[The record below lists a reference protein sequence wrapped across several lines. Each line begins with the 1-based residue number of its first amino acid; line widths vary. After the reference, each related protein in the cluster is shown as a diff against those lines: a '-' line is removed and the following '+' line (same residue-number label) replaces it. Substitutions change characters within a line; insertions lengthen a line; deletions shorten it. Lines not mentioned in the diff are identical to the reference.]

1 MIFTDSELS
10 EVEDSVLTENLVDE
24 EGNLITGDSSI
35 KLTRKKRKVL
45 RGSSKKSTEDAPKKP
60 KIPSKKDKADSDSIN
75 SQDLGKSGSSPGS
88 PTKKSPPKKQ
98 SSDSQSPVPDSHL
111 TTEETQTQ
119 VFILLFYI

>member
-1 MIFTDSELS
+1 MFDAGTYNLIKLLIFTDSELS

-88 PTKKSPPKKQ
+88 PGKR
-98 SSDSQSPVPDSHL
+98 
-111 TTEETQTQ
+111 
-119 VFILLFYI
+119 